1 MRIGMTGAHGT
12 GKSTVTEYLKT
23 LDRFKHFYCPPSSAR
38 VLQAFGI
45 NDKADPLGQW
55 LITVDR
61 HNNICSDQDVITD
74 RTPIDSW
81 AYSMYMK
88 ESWNVPQAYFDI
100 LDEYVGR
107 AMKDIDLLVYF
118 PVYWDLEDDGVRS
131 LDKAYQN
138 NIDDWI
144 LTAMDKFCPYHEIVT
159 MEDESPEFRAD
170 KIIAAADELDL
181 ILN

>member
-1 MRIGMTGAHGT
+1 MRIGFTGAQGT
-12 GKSTVTEYLKT
+12 GKTTMMEYLKT

-38 VLQAFGI
+38 VLKDFGI

-61 HNNICSDQDVITD
+61 HNNIVSDYEVITD

-100 LDEYVGR
+100 LDEYVR
-107 AMKDIDLLVYF
+107 RSMKDIDLLVYF
-118 PVYWDLEDDGVRS
+118 PIYWDPEPDGVRS
-131 LDKAYQN
+131 LDKSYQN
-138 NIDDWI
+138 DIDDLI
-144 LTAMDKFCPYHEIVT
+144 LHAMEVFCPYHEIIT
-159 MEDESPEFRAD
+159 MEDEPTEFRAD
-170 KIIAAADELDL
+170 KIIQTYDELDL